1 MKLKK
6 SPLALLFAALLLAAG
21 LAGTLAGCG
30 TPATG
35 NTKTPEKA
43 AAAPVKPGDTL
54 HDRLA
59 GKKWL
64 LAGYDAGSLFVPLEP
79 GHGSS
84 AWILFLPDGRLN
96 GTTGINT
103 FSGSWKLG
111 TGSGAGTDPNR
122 GTAVTITVGGMTRM
136 AAPNEIAA
144 KFEQD
149 ILRELG
155 EARRLKTGKDSILL
169 ADAQDKTLLRFIY
182 RGETSLF

>member
-21 LAGTLAGCG
+21 LACALAGCG

-35 NTKTPEKA
+35 LAKTPEKA
-43 AAAPVKPGDTL
+43 AVAPVKPGDTL

-64 LAGYDAGSLFVPLEP
+64 LSGYDAGSVFVPLEP
-79 GHGSS
+79 GHGST
-84 AWILFLPDGRLN
+84 AWILLHPDGKLN

-111 TGSGAGTDPNR
+111 TDSNR

-136 AAPNEIAA
+136 VAPNEIAA

-149 ILRELG
+149 ITRELG
-155 EARRLKTGKDSILL
+155 ETRRLKTGKDSILL